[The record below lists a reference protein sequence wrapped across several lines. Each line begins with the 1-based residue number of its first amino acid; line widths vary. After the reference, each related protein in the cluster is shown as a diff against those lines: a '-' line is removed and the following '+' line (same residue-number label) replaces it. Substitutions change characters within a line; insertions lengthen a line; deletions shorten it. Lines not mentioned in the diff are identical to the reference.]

1 MPLVER
7 TWQEQFWSFWRG
19 LEIIHQRS
27 GCENYPSNEQQA
39 VAICGKK
46 GSGTTCPKNVRAV
59 KPPYELPRH
68 APTRQSNDGLSGPY
82 FLPPGQLTRLPFMP
96 L

>member
-46 GSGTTCPKNVRAV
+46 GQRDDLSQKCEGRQTAIRIAKACPDTAI
-59 KPPYELPRH
+59 
-68 APTRQSNDGLSGPY
+68 Q
-82 FLPPGQLTRLPFMP
+82 
-96 L
+96 